1 MIQGVPREEL
11 LLGGE
16 VLHILRPVAYAL
28 LRIRRTEESWTPVLV
43 SFLMEISGYVFAFY
57 VDSCTLSSQHRED

>member
-1 MIQGVPREEL
+1 MIHGVPREEL

-43 SFLMEISGYVFAFY
+43 SFLMEISGYV
-57 VDSCTLSSQHRED
+57 S

>member
-1 MIQGVPREEL
+1 MVSKVPREDL

-28 LRIRRTEESWTPVLV
+28 LRIRRTEESWTPVVV
-43 SFLMEISGYVFAFY
+43 SFLMEISGCV
-57 VDSCTLSSQHRED
+57 CLSSFLCYLLSMHR